1 MNKYDDIINLEH
13 YVSKKRVPMSME
25 NRAAQFA
32 PFSALTGYSA
42 AVKEKARLTENK
54 KKLTDEE
61 VEIINNKLNMCI
73 NHLDNEV
80 IITYFVKDI
89 KKIGGKYLKY
99 RGFIKKIDIYNRR
112 LILDNKTNILFDD
125 ILDIESDFLDK

>member
-13 YVSKKRVPMSME
+13 YVSKKRIPMSLE

-89 KKIGGKYLKY
+89 KKSGGKYLKY

>member
-1 MNKYDDIINLEH
+1 
-13 YVSKKRVPMSME
+13 MSME

-89 KKIGGKYLKY
+89 KKSGGKYLKY

>member
-89 KKIGGKYLKY
+89 KKSGGKYLKY

>member
-1 MNKYDDIINLEH
+1 MSKYDDIINLEH
-13 YVSKKRVPMSME
+13 YVSKKRAPMSME

-89 KKIGGKYLKY
+89 KKSGGKYLKY